1 MSEVRDGEPQRKNM
15 VTIPFGVAMTG
26 TETSHASS
34 SQVSIDQLESCLHQ
48 LLPFRVG
55 ELVHRGTVPLHDQSS
70 LAFRLPFQLGA
81 FHKLN
86 LRFLRQSVNKL
97 IPEQS

>member
-1 MSEVRDGEPQRKNM
+1 MSEGRKGEPQRKNM
-15 VTIPFGVAMTG
+15 LTIPLGVAMTG
-26 TETSHASS
+26 TETSHALS
-34 SQVSIDQLESCLHQ
+34 SQASVDQLESCLHQ

-70 LAFRLPFQLGA
+70 LAFRLPFRLSA

-86 LRFLRQSVNKL
+86 LRSLRQSVNQL
-97 IPEQS
+97 IS